1 MHIPADRNLQTAD
14 TLVLPSA
21 KAQVPRPDGVYRL
34 RCQDDRRQ
42 GEGHQQGPGPLR
54 LHELQH
60 RKGADLPGGPQGDGQ
75 ETVRPSRQ
83 GGSSEPL
90 RHRRA
95 HRCSDFGGSKRD
107 ELAPREVGRG
117 RGDVALFSA
126 QLVKY
131 GGVQGKARRRGGH
144 RLCTNRMGL
153 RRQGGILHQV
163 QGWAG
168 NDTSRAVQ

>member
-75 ETVRPSRQ
+75 ETVCPSRQ

-95 HRCSDFGGSKRD
+95 HRCSDGGSKRD
-107 ELAPREVGRG
+107 ELVPRKVGRL
-117 RGDVALFSA
+117 RRNVALFSA
-126 QLVKY
+126 QLVEC
-131 GGVQGKARRRGGH
+131 GGAEGEAWRRGSH
-144 RLCTNRMGL
+144 RLCPHRLGL
-153 RRQGGILHQV
+153 RQQGRILHQV

-168 NDTSRAVQ
+168 HDTSRPVQ